1 MAIKLI
7 ASDLDGTLL
16 LNGARTPSPGAIKLI
31 HRLHQKG
38 IDFVAASGRQ
48 YASLQRLFSPI
59 KREIGY
65 LCENGCLAFY
75 QEEMLFQETM
85 KRELGQEI
93 MHAIDEKEGCEIM
106 LSGVRTCYMQPKN
119 MDFYFYARDKMK
131 NNVTLVPDI
140 FKVNE
145 PYMKI
150 SLYQKTG
157 VTDFEYWKKT
167 FGDDLTVV
175 TSGAAWMDIM
185 PKNVNKG
192 TGIRKILEYLG
203 VAPDECF
210 AFGDNYNDVEML
222 ETVGFPVVMENGVQD
237 LKDHFK
243 IHTGS
248 VEHVLEYILHTE
260 EMKETQ

>member
-7 ASDLDGTLL
+7 ASDMDGTLL
-16 LNGARTPSPGAIKLI
+16 LNGARTISPNTIKLI
-31 HRLHQKG
+31 HRLKQKG
-38 IDFVAASGRQ
+38 ISFLAASGRQ

-75 QEEMLFQETM
+75 QGEMIFQETM
-85 KRELGQEI
+85 PRELGQEI
-93 MHAIDEKEGCEIM
+93 MHAIDAKEGCEIM
-106 LSGVRTCYMQPKN
+106 LSGVNTCYLQPKD
-119 MDFYFYARDKMK
+119 MEFYYYVRDKIK
-131 NNVTLVPDI
+131 NNVTVVPDI
-140 FKVNE
+140 FAVNE

-150 SLYQKTG
+150 SMYQKSG
-157 VTDFEYWKKT
+157 VTDKEMWQGT

-175 TSGAAWMDIM
+175 TSGAAWMDVM

-192 TGIRKILEYLG
+192 TAITRILEYLDI
-203 VAPDECF
+203 APDECF

-222 ETVGFPVVMENGVQD
+222 EAVGYPVFMKNGVPD
-237 LKDHFK
+237 LKEHFQF
-243 IHTGS
+243 HTES

-260 EMKETQ
+260 EMKG